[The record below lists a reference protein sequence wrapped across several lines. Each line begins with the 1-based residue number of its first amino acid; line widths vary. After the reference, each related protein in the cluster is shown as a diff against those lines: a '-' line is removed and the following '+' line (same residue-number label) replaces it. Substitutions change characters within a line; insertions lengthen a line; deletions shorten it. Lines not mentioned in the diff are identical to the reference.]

1 MTLLGGRQVGY
12 ELDEA
17 NGWAVTLE
25 ELENKLAQAKQK
37 GLGVK
42 ALVVINPGNPTGQV
56 LDRKSLEI
64 LCIFCAKN
72 GIVLLSDE
80 VYQRNVYVK
89 DKKFISAK
97 KVACE
102 SKGAENLELVSFH
115 STSKGLIGECGRR
128 GGYMELHN
136 ISPDVHAQLYKLA
149 CSGLCSGLAGQIMT
163 SLMVDP
169 PLPGDA
175 SYEQFCKEETDI
187 FESLVRRS
195 AALAKV
201 R

>member
-64 LCIFCAKN
+64 LCIFCAKKWN
-72 GIVLLSDE
+72 
-80 VYQRNVYVK
+80 
-89 DKKFISAK
+89 
-97 KVACE
+97 
-102 SKGAENLELVSFH
+102 
-115 STSKGLIGECGRR
+115 
-128 GGYMELHN
+128 
-136 ISPDVHAQLYKLA
+136 
-149 CSGLCSGLAGQIMT
+149 CSI
-163 SLMVDP
+163 
-169 PLPGDA
+169 
-175 SYEQFCKEETDI
+175 K
-187 FESLVRRS
+187 R
-195 AALAKV
+195 
-201 R
+201 